1 MIILYTCI
9 LFQILIL
16 TANILVEAKVKND
29 RRRSVWSFWLRFGS
43 LGLLYIVGHFLNL
56 PIDEFVMFVIANIF
70 IFLLSDN
77 ILDFISYKKGR
88 KDSKKIMF
96 HLPIT
101 HIVYTLLLVPTL
113 YIVEVK
119 IISYPFI
126 ILNAAVLGII
136 AAVCFKFKKQ
146 AVLNVARLIGILIFI
161 ISASLPFFK
170 SDTIFICLLYS
181 FLFYATDYATYMGG
195 YPIPTEKIIFRA
207 FVNDIVVSV
216 LFCTVYFTM

>member
-1 MIILYTCI
+1 MLYTCI

-126 ILNAAVLGII
+126 ILNAAVLGIT

-146 AVLNVARLIGILIFI
+146 AVLNGARLIGILLFI
-161 ISASLPFFK
+161 ISASLPFYK
-170 SDTIFICLLYS
+170 SDIIFICLLYS
-181 FLFYATDYATYMGG
+181 FLFYATDYAAYMGG

-207 FVNDIVVSV
+207 FVNNIVVSV
-216 LFCTVYFTM
+216 LFCIVYFTM

>member
-1 MIILYTCI
+1 
-9 LFQILIL
+9 
-16 TANILVEAKVKND
+16 
-29 RRRSVWSFWLRFGS
+29 
-43 LGLLYIVGHFLNL
+43 
-56 PIDEFVMFVIANIF
+56 
-70 IFLLSDN
+70 
-77 ILDFISYKKGR
+77 
-88 KDSKKIMF
+88 MF

-126 ILNAAVLGII
+126 ALNAAVLGIT

-146 AVLNVARLIGILIFI
+146 AVLNGARLIGILLFI

-181 FLFYATDYATYMGG
+181 FLFYAADYAAYMGG
-195 YPIPTEKIIFRA
+195 YTIPTEKIIFRA
-207 FVNDIVVSV
+207 FVNDILVSV

>member
-1 MIILYTCI
+1 MLYTCI

-16 TANILVEAKVKND
+16 TANILVEAKVKNE
-29 RRRSVWSFWLRFGS
+29 RIRSVCRFWLRFCS

-126 ILNAAVLGII
+126 ALNAAVLGII

>member
-1 MIILYTCI
+1 MLYTCI

-56 PIDEFVMFVIANIF
+56 PIDEFVMFVMADIF

-119 IISYPFI
+119 IIFYPFI
-126 ILNAAVLGII
+126 ILNAAVLGIT

-146 AVLNVARLIGILIFI
+146 AVLNGARLIGILIFI

-170 SDTIFICLLYS
+170 SDIIFICLLYS
-181 FLFYATDYATYMGG
+181 FLFYATDYAAYMGG
-195 YPIPTEKIIFRA
+195 YTIPTEKIIFRA

-216 LFCTVYFTM
+216 LFCIVYFTM

>member
-1 MIILYTCI
+1 MLYTCI

-56 PIDEFVMFVIANIF
+56 PIDEFVMFVIADIF

-88 KDSKKIMF
+88 KDIKKIMF

-126 ILNAAVLGII
+126 ALNAAVLGII

>member
-1 MIILYTCI
+1 MLYTCI

-56 PIDEFVMFVIANIF
+56 PIDEFVMFVIADIF

-119 IISYPFI
+119 IIFYPFI
-126 ILNAAVLGII
+126 ILNAAVLGIT
-136 AAVCFKFKKQ
+136 APVCFKFKKQ
-146 AVLNVARLIGILIFI
+146 AVLNGARLIGILIFI

-170 SDTIFICLLYS
+170 SDIIFICLLYS
-181 FLFYATDYATYMGG
+181 FLFYATDYAAYMGG
-195 YPIPTEKIIFRA
+195 YTIPTEKIIFRA

-216 LFCTVYFTM
+216 LFCIVYFTM

>member
-1 MIILYTCI
+1 MLYTCI
-9 LFQILIL
+9 LLQIVIS

-29 RRRSVWSFWLRFGS
+29 RRRSVWSFWLRFSS
-43 LGLLYIVGHFLNL
+43 LGLLYIVGSFLNL
-56 PIDEFVMFVIANIF
+56 PIDELVVFIISDIF

-96 HLPIT
+96 HLPVT
-101 HIVYTLLLVPTL
+101 HIVYTLLLVAAL
-113 YIVEVK
+113 YIIKVK
-119 IISYPFI
+119 ITSYPLI
-126 ILNAAVLGII
+126 ALNAAVLGIT

-146 AVLNVARLIGILIFI
+146 AVLNGARLIGILLFI
-161 ISASLPFFK
+161 ISASLPFYK

-181 FLFYATDYATYMGG
+181 FLFYATDYAAYMGG
-195 YPIPTEKIIFRA
+195 YPMPTEKIIFRA

-216 LFCTVYFTM
+216 MFCTVYFTM

>member
-1 MIILYTCI
+1 MLYTCI

-56 PIDEFVMFVIANIF
+56 PIDEFVMFVIADIF

-119 IISYPFI
+119 IIFYPFI
-126 ILNAAVLGII
+126 ILNAAVLGIT

-146 AVLNVARLIGILIFI
+146 AVLNGARLIGILIFI

-170 SDTIFICLLYS
+170 SDIIFICLLYS
-181 FLFYATDYATYMGG
+181 FLFYATDYAAYMGG
-195 YPIPTEKIIFRA
+195 YTIPTEKIIFRA

-216 LFCTVYFTM
+216 LFCIVYFTM

>member
-1 MIILYTCI
+1 MLYTCI

-56 PIDEFVMFVIANIF
+56 PIDEFVMFVIADIF

-88 KDSKKIMF
+88 KDIKKIMF

-101 HIVYTLLLVPTL
+101 IWRSSSEYLLFLQKVSAFSLTMLLTISLSVPS
-113 YIVEVK
+113 V
-119 IISYPFI
+119 S
-126 ILNAAVLGII
+126 
-136 AAVCFKFKKQ
+136 C
-146 AVLNVARLIGILIFI
+146 LIPL
-161 ISASLPFFK
+161 LP
-170 SDTIFICLLYS
+170 
-181 FLFYATDYATYMGG
+181 
-195 YPIPTEKIIFRA
+195 
-207 FVNDIVVSV
+207 
-216 LFCTVYFTM
+216 

>member
-1 MIILYTCI
+1 MLYTCI

-126 ILNAAVLGII
+126 ILNAAVLGIT

-146 AVLNVARLIGILIFI
+146 AVLNGARLIGILLFI

-181 FLFYATDYATYMGG
+181 FLF
-195 YPIPTEKIIFRA
+195 
-207 FVNDIVVSV
+207 
-216 LFCTVYFTM
+216 

>member
-1 MIILYTCI
+1 MLYTCI
-9 LFQILIL
+9 LLQIVIS

-29 RRRSVWSFWLRFGS
+29 RRRSVWSFWLRFSS

-56 PIDEFVMFVIANIF
+56 PVDEFVMFMIADIF
-70 IFLLSDN
+70 IFSLSDN

-88 KDSKKIMF
+88 KDSKKIIF

-126 ILNAAVLGII
+126 ALNAAVLGIT

-146 AVLNVARLIGILIFI
+146 AVLNGARLIGILLFI
-161 ISASLPFFK
+161 ISASLPFYK

-181 FLFYATDYATYMGG
+181 FLFYAADYAAYMGG
-195 YPIPTEKIIFRA
+195 YPISTEKIIFRA
-207 FVNDIVVSV
+207 FVNDIVFSV
-216 LFCTVYFTM
+216 MFCTVYFTM

>member
-1 MIILYTCI
+1 MLYTCI

-16 TANILVEAKVKND
+16 SANILVEAKVKND
-29 RRRSVWSFWLRFGS
+29 RRRSVWGFWLRFSS

-56 PIDEFVMFVIANIF
+56 PIDEFVMFVISDIF

-101 HIVYTLLLVPTL
+101 HIVYTLLLVLTL

-126 ILNAAVLGII
+126 ILNAAVLGIA

-146 AVLNVARLIGILIFI
+146 AVLNGARLIGILLFI
-161 ISASLPFFK
+161 ISASLPFYK

-181 FLFYATDYATYMGG
+181 FLFYATDYAAYMGG

-207 FVNDIVVSV
+207 FVNDIVVSM
-216 LFCTVYFTM
+216 LFCIVYFTM

>member
-1 MIILYTCI
+1 MLYTCI
-9 LFQILIL
+9 LFQILIS

-29 RRRSVWSFWLRFGS
+29 RRRSVWSFWLRFSS

-56 PIDEFVMFVIANIF
+56 PIDEFVMFVIADIF

-101 HIVYTLLLVPTL
+101 HIVYTLLLVLTL

-119 IISYPFI
+119 IIFYPFI
-126 ILNAAVLGII
+126 ILNAAVLGIT

-146 AVLNVARLIGILIFI
+146 AVLNGARLIGILIFI
-161 ISASLPFFK
+161 ISASLPFYK

-181 FLFYATDYATYMGG
+181 FLFYSTDYATYMGG

>member
-1 MIILYTCI
+1 MLYTCI

-88 KDSKKIMF
+88 ADIKKIMF

-126 ILNAAVLGII
+126 ALNAAVLGIT

-146 AVLNVARLIGILIFI
+146 AVLNGARLIGILIFI

-181 FLFYATDYATYMGG
+181 FLFYSTDYATYMGG

>member
-1 MIILYTCI
+1 MLYTCI
-9 LFQILIL
+9 LFQILIS

-29 RRRSVWSFWLRFGS
+29 RRRSVWSFWLRFSS

-56 PIDEFVMFVIANIF
+56 PIDEFVMFVIADIF

-101 HIVYTLLLVPTL
+101 HIVYTLLLVLTL

-119 IISYPFI
+119 IIFYPFI
-126 ILNAAVLGII
+126 ILNAAVLGIT

-146 AVLNVARLIGILIFI
+146 AVLNGARLIGILIFI
-161 ISASLPFFK
+161 ISASLPFYK

-181 FLFYATDYATYMGG
+181 FLFYSTDYAAYMGG

-216 LFCTVYFTM
+216 MFCTVYFTM

>member
-1 MIILYTCI
+1 MLYTCI

-56 PIDEFVMFVIANIF
+56 PIDEFVMFVIADIF

-126 ILNAAVLGII
+126 ALNAAVLGII